1 VLHEGLDGAANAEMY
16 VPFTQAPNVESGPT
30 IVVHTAIAPT
40 AVAADLRSAV
50 SAIDRAIPIDQIE
63 TMEQFVSDSV
73 AQPRFRT
80 AILVAF
86 SILALL
92 MASIGIYGVMNY
104 LVIQRTLEFGIR
116 LSLGAT
122 QGDVLR
128 LVLGR
133 ATVLIG
139 VGLCLGL
146 LGSVLL
152 VRLIAKLLY
161 GITPLDPLTFLAV
174 SILLPAVALSA
185 SYIPARRAT
194 RVDPMV
200 ALRYE

>member
-1 VLHEGLDGAANAEMY
+1 
-16 VPFTQAPNVESGPT
+16 
-30 IVVHTAIAPT
+30 
-40 AVAADLRSAV
+40 
-50 SAIDRAIPIDQIE
+50 
-63 TMEQFVSDSV
+63 
-73 AQPRFRT
+73 
-80 AILVAF
+80 
-86 SILALL
+86 
-92 MASIGIYGVMNY
+92 VMNY
-104 LVIQRTLEFGIR
+104 FVIQRTLEFGIR

-122 QGDVLR
+122 QSDILR

-146 LGSVLL
+146 LGSVFL

-174 SILLPAVALSA
+174 SILLSAVALSA

-194 RVDPMV
+194 RVDPIV
-200 ALRYE
+200 ALRSE